1 MNYLTV
7 ADCFDALS
15 VALLSAVTTSQVLD
29 IIYLVLLSA
38 SLVMGIVMKLIIAL
52 RDKHLD
58 DDEIKEIKKEV
69 DDAAGQI
76 KDLIDDK
83 DRKENK

>member
-1 MNYLTV
+1 MNYLTA